1 MDRCFGF
8 ACLQSGNAVSR
19 SFSVYSV
26 ASLYVG
32 LDRLGL
38 ALGGLAWLGR
48 WRFVRLGH
56 GGAARLG
63 HGGAARLGHVGAARL
78 GHVGD
83 ARLGHEGARLGRLG
97 HVGLYTYIL
106 HVYLLT
112 YLNIVFRVA
121 VRCYSHFLPRSEL
134 LGTDAPHRNQ
144 LPNGLR
150 SSP

>member
-48 WRFVRLGH
+48 WGRSVRLGH
-56 GGAARLG
+56 GGVRLG
-63 HGGAARLGHVGAARL
+63 HDGV
-78 GHVGD
+78 
-83 ARLGHEGARLGRLG
+83 RLGHEGARLGHALARL
-97 HVGLYTYIL
+97 VM
-106 HVYLLT
+106 
-112 YLNIVFRVA
+112 R
-121 VRCYSHFLPRSEL
+121 PW
-134 LGTDAPHRNQ
+134 
-144 LPNGLR
+144 
-150 SSP
+150 